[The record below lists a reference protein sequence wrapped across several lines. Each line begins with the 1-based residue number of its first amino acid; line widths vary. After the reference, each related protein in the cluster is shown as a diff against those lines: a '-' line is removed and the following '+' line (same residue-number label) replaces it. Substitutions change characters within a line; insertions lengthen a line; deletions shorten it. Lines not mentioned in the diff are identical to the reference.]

1 MVHKNSVMSLG
12 HTLKQLREDRGISTG
27 DFCEKVG
34 ITDEELKLI
43 ENDQLDPQM
52 SLLTKLAATL
62 DVPMTRLFQF
72 LDEECPDKEHECPIS
87 SCGTC
92 IAEIIHNP
100 DASPAVY
107 GDEQLKLIKMADYIA
122 VHGSDE
128 VRRSLGVMLES
139 LMTHSV
145 KHPVS

>member
-1 MVHKNSVMSLG
+1 MG
-12 HTLKQLREDRGISTG
+12 HTLKQLRDDRAINIDLFSA
-27 DFCEKVG
+27 KVG
-34 ITDEELKLI
+34 VSAEDLKLI

-52 SLLTKLAATL
+52 STLTKIAAAL

-72 LDEECPDKEHECPIS
+72 MDEEAPDKEHECPIS

-92 IAEIIHNP
+92 IAEIIQNP
-100 DASPAVY
+100 DASAAVY
-107 GDEQLKLIKMADYIA
+107 GDEQLKLIKMADYVA

-128 VRRSLGVMLES
+128 VRRSLAVMLES

>member
-1 MVHKNSVMSLG
+1 MG
-12 HTLKQLREDRGISTG
+12 HTLKQLREDRGIDVDLFAT
-27 DFCEKVG
+27 KVG
-34 ITDEELKLI
+34 VGVEDLKLI
-43 ENDQLDPQM
+43 EKDQLDPQM
-52 SLLTKLAATL
+52 STLTRLANAL
-62 DVPMTRLFQF
+62 AVPMTRLFQF
-72 LDEECPDKEHECPIS
+72 MDEEAPDKEHECPIS

-122 VHGSDE
+122 VHGSNE
-128 VRRSLGVMLES
+128 VRRSLAVMLES
-139 LMTHSV
+139 LMSHST

>member
-1 MVHKNSVMSLG
+1 MSLG
-12 HTLKQLREDRGISTG
+12 HTLKQLREDRAISA
-27 DFCEKVG
+27 DDICAKVG
-34 ITDEELKLI
+34 VGVDALKLI

-52 SLLTKLAATL
+52 SLLAKFATAL
-62 DVPMTRLFQF
+62 DVPMTRLFKF
-72 LDEECPDKEHECPIS
+72 MDEEAPDKEHECPIS